1 MAYLFLVRRLR
12 WFLMRLRHL
21 YLVLCILGI
30 LLPYSQFIPWFVEH
44 GLDFPLFFRQLFANR
59 ISAFF
64 GMDVIVSSLV
74 LWLLVF
80 SEGNRLGMKR
90 LWLPVLASLAVGVS
104 LGLPLFLYMRQVHL
118 DRTALQPTA
127 GSHDDSN

>member
-1 MAYLFLVRRLR
+1 VAYLFLVRRLR

-30 LLPYSQFIPWFVEH
+30 LLPYSQFTPWFVEH

-80 SEGNRLGMKR
+80 SEGKRLGMKR

-127 GSHDDSN
+127 GPPR